1 MNNSYAPPKLFPMQ
15 WLNKEKELDRS
26 ADVSGSSWGFFPW
39 VTYSYTPSIT
49 DNEMGGV
56 DHSDS
61 DDDLYLSLKSDDA
74 GESMNVEDS
83 LPHNDAPDLVKSING
98 MHRVLDLISEQG
110 SSGLV
115 DKIIIAQDSLHAFV
129 NSVCPGTYVSITK
142 VNFSALDRFMVK
154 PVGVYGS
161 KGEIVRLL
169 TSLGVI
175 DERIAVQ
182 LIMNHSDSSA
192 SMPSL
197 RSGLYIVRTSGEA
210 AAAPEQQI
218 FLIYWPEDQTWD
230 DSAPSSVRRNRVT
243 FMRYLTKMCDQ
254 VTALISPEHGQ
265 LLKWNKQECED
276 TVMDVNG
283 AQDESSRMI
292 TFEVTKTN
300 EREEAVKWRPGF
312 TATYKHIA
320 MPLPRPDV
328 PVDVDSFKPAMLH
341 GETAQGFMTIAFRP
355 GKPIVELMKQKSINR
370 TVISNYLKKDALRI
384 NVDLDANALEILIY
398 AGILER
404 FQPQC
409 ERLQQELAAILS
421 NARSTEMS
429 EEARVKEDLKRG
441 EPRLAMDFH
450 KALVDAI
457 VQKIPTFTHGLFP
470 YALEHAQSNST
481 RVTADTIPS
490 TSTDDS
496 SQSEL
501 DALVVLYPEI
511 GEELYRMVQHPQ
523 FLKIP
528 TGKFRDLKERICIA
542 QYFLRHYPDAPEGL
556 INIILQGDIKCAK
569 GALDMINNETQST
582 RIPNAMWSALPSLN
596 MYSIYK
602 TSKHKEADPDSISDA
617 QFLAGLEDI
626 KTFCALAN
634 IVEET
639 RAAALE
645 HFRILL
651 LNKTKSLVRY
661 ALDIQVNRCLHQVR
675 RKAASSAEEQRVEL
689 QRVFINEINNLS
701 EEGHRSHTFVIDSVE
716 RTRNKRMRL
725 ARRNLLNIVGSRQ
738 SLQQPMFE
746 FSVHL
751 MQLTEHDQ
759 HSLKMD
765 PSMIPSPKFTGV
777 GRQSHSFKLPPRH
790 SVARAQLLS
799 GDKIFLA
806 TTDQSG
812 NLTVFL
818 ETLTAI
824 ESALAR
830 DCGKKLNRDKIG
842 DFILAFDESKRILC
856 IIAREKLLLH
866 VFVHD
871 DTRGFQASGSA
882 INLNLWC
889 GEGTSIIHG
898 CFVCGSDELLLVDSL
913 AQARIYSLTTMQFRP
928 AMLNLN
934 QIPTG
939 VYSTPDGS
947 CLVVAHVRGSE
958 LTLTAYHWSTFG
970 STDGITL
977 DIPDLPLDQPLLL
990 TSLIN
995 RNIVHLVALDTNANS
1010 YRSFALDITR
1020 KVTEFTFKE
1029 KGARGGA
1036 AQPKNVTLHNCLI
1049 DCHTEVW
1056 TRFPVL
1062 PAVQRET
1069 ITLSSNRCPRTLVFI
1084 TDRDHQ
1090 TFAPHFH
1097 DLIAHFERT
1106 SKKPTGNLLKSIIV
1120 SATTYAAFANALLGG
1135 AKWSVSK
1142 FRAGEWLAE
1151 FLCLIPIQIAVTKE
1165 NRFIPLKDGIY
1176 STQLEKSLLGADV
1189 NRIVDF
1195 LSFGWYESLF
1205 QSYMA
1210 KKPVKV
1216 VSSMGEQS

>member
-1 MNNSYAPPKLFPMQ
+1 MMNNSYAPPKLFPMQ
-15 WLNKEKELDRS
+15 WLNKEKELDRP
-26 ADVSGSSWGFFPW
+26 ADVSGSSWNLFPW
-39 VTYSYTPSIT
+39 VTYSCTPSIT
-49 DNEMGGV
+49 DHEMGGV

-61 DDDLYLSLKSDDA
+61 DDDLYLSVKSDDA
-74 GESMNVEDS
+74 GELMDVEDS
-83 LPHNDAPDLVKSING
+83 LPHNDAPDLVQSING
-98 MHRVLDLISEQG
+98 MYRVLDLISEQG
-110 SSGLV
+110 SGGLV
-115 DKIIIAQDSLHAFV
+115 DKIIIAQDSFRAFV

-175 DERIAVQ
+175 DERIAGQ
-182 LIMNHSDSSA
+182 LITNQSDSSA
-192 SMPSL
+192 STPSL
-197 RSGLYIVRTSGEA
+197 RSGLYIVRTSSEV
-210 AAAPEQQI
+210 AAAPDQQL

-254 VTALISPEHGQ
+254 VTALISPEHAK

-283 AQDESSRMI
+283 AQDESSDSSRMI

-312 TATYKHIA
+312 AATYKHIA
-320 MPLPRPDV
+320 MPLPHPDV
-328 PVDVDSFKPAMLH
+328 PEDVVSFEPAMLH
-341 GETAQGFMTIAFRP
+341 GETAQGFVTIAFRP
-355 GKPIVELMKQKSINR
+355 GKPIVELMGKKSINR
-370 TVISNYLKKDALRI
+370 TVISNYLEKDALRI
-384 NVDLDANALEILIY
+384 NEDLDANALEILIY
-398 AGILER
+398 TGILER
-404 FQPQC
+404 FRPQC

-421 NARSTEMS
+421 NAMSTEIS

-441 EPRLAMDFH
+441 EPRLTMGFH
-450 KALVDAI
+450 KALIDAI
-457 VQKIPTFTHGLFP
+457 VQKIPTFTHGHFP

-481 RVTADTIPS
+481 RVVPDTVPS

-528 TGKFRDLKERICIA
+528 TGKFKDLKERICIA
-542 QYFLRHYPDAPEGL
+542 QYFLRHYPDAPEDL
-556 INIILQGDIKCAK
+556 IDIILQGDIKRAK
-569 GALDMINNETQST
+569 ETLDMISNETQST
-582 RIPNAMWSALPSLN
+582 IIPNAMWSALPSLN
-596 MYSIYK
+596 MYAIYK

-626 KTFCALAN
+626 KTFCVLEN

-645 HFRILL
+645 HFGILL
-651 LNKTKSLVRY
+651 SNVTKSLVRF
-661 ALDIQVNRCLHQVR
+661 ALDIQVSRCLHQVR
-675 RKAASSAEEQRVEL
+675 RKAASIAEEQRAEL
-689 QRVFINEINNLS
+689 RRVFINEINNLS
-701 EEGHRSHTFVIDSVE
+701 EEGHRSHTFVIDSVK
-716 RTRNKRMRL
+716 RARNQRMRL
-725 ARRNLLNIVGSRQ
+725 SRKNLLNIIGSRQ

-765 PSMIPSPKFTGV
+765 SSVIPSPKFTDV

-799 GDKIFLA
+799 GDRIFLA

-824 ESALAR
+824 EFALAR

-856 IIAREKLLLH
+856 VIAREKLLLH
-866 VFVHD
+866 IFVHD

-882 INLNLWC
+882 INLNLWY
-889 GEGTSIIHG
+889 GEGTSIVHG

-928 AMLNLN
+928 ATLNLN

-947 CLVVAHVRGSE
+947 CLIVTHVRGSD

-995 RNIVHLVALDTNANS
+995 RNIVHLVTLDINANS

-1029 KGARGGA
+1029 KGVRGGA
-1036 AQPKNVTLHNCLI
+1036 AHPKNVTLHNCLI
-1049 DCHTEVW
+1049 NCHTEVW

-1069 ITLSSNRCPRTLVFI
+1069 ITSSSNRCLRTLVFI

-1090 TFAPHFH
+1090 IFVPHFH
-1097 DLIAHFERT
+1097 DLIAHFEKT
-1106 SKKPTGNLLKSIIV
+1106 SKKPTGNILKSIVV

-1165 NRFIPLKDGIY
+1165 NRFIPLKDGVY
-1176 STQLEKSLLGADV
+1176 STELEKSLLGADV

-1195 LSFGWYESLF
+1195 LSFG
-1205 QSYMA
+1205 
-1210 KKPVKV
+1210 
-1216 VSSMGEQS
+1216 